1 MSLTKQKT
9 VRLYVVEEQEIY
21 QELYKVI
28 FPMRAPTNP
37 SSNSGYSIE
46 LLGGSGIGDMRSMR
60 QRVSALKPDVPL
72 LSTKK
77 LERNSIAEL
86 EQIRIENSKIGLAL
100 FLVSY
105 IAEDIELLRKLT
117 LRGEGGMALFL
128 KQSVDL
134 TEQLRGIIIT
144 VSQGQ
149 VILDPALTAFLFADK
164 PTCPFLRQL
173 TSRELEILGLLSKG
187 YTNGAMAVA
196 LYIDI
201 KTVEHHINSMH
212 GKLKAATDFSDKHP
226 RVSAARL
233 YLEATGELL
242 TSAAPEKALAFSY
255 SSRQ

>member
-1 MSLTKQKT
+1 MSLTTQKT

-37 SSNSGYSIE
+37 SGNSGYSIE
-46 LLGGSGIGDMRSMR
+46 LLEGSGIGDIRSMR
-60 QRVSALKPDVPL
+60 QRVSALKPDVLL

-86 EQIRIENSKIGLAL
+86 EQIRVDNPKIGLAL

-105 IAEDIELLRKLT
+105 IMEDIELLRKLA

-134 TEQLRGIIIT
+134 TEQLRGIIIA

-149 VILDPALTAFLFADK
+149 VILDPTLTAFLFAEK

-173 TSRELEILGLLSKG
+173 TSRELEILSLLSKG
-187 YTNGAMAVA
+187 YTNSAMAVA

-201 KTVEHHINSMH
+201 KTVEHHINSMY
-212 GKLKAATDFSDKHP
+212 GKLKAAADFSDKHP

-242 TSAAPEKALAFSY
+242 TSATPEKALTFSY

>member
-1 MSLTKQKT
+1 MSLTTQKT

-37 SSNSGYSIE
+37 SGNSGYSIE
-46 LLGGSGIGDMRSMR
+46 LLEGSGIVDIRSMR
-60 QRVSALKPDVPL
+60 QRVSALKPDVLL

-86 EQIRIENSKIGLAL
+86 EQIRVDNPKIGLAL

-105 IAEDIELLRKLT
+105 IMEDIELLRKLA

-134 TEQLRGIIIT
+134 TEQLRGIIIA

-149 VILDPALTAFLFADK
+149 VILDPTLTAFLFA
-164 PTCPFLRQL
+164 
-173 TSRELEILGLLSKG
+173 
-187 YTNGAMAVA
+187 
-196 LYIDI
+196 
-201 KTVEHHINSMH
+201 
-212 GKLKAATDFSDKHP
+212 
-226 RVSAARL
+226 
-233 YLEATGELL
+233 
-242 TSAAPEKALAFSY
+242 
-255 SSRQ
+255 